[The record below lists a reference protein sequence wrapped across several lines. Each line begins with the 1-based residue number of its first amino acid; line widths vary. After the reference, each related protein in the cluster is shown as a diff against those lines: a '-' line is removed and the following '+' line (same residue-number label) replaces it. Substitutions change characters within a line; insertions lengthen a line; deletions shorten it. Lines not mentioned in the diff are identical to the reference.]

1 MKRLLSVVLWFSC
14 ITSSIY
20 PSYKVQDKPL
30 FTRSEH
36 TAPLLVL
43 ETGIKDERHEVEEGL
58 AMLRWNLTLTYKN
71 LGAESILL
79 YKKSSLIYRS
89 MVSKSLKA
97 ASKAQ
102 YEEDTSSHFISAN
115 SMRAAGFQDGVP
127 DAADFVTLKP
137 GETYSIQSEYGVQ
150 RRGISS
156 DGGGL
161 TPGQYFLEVRVAT
174 WYYFVDP
181 KEYREKWRSAGYL
194 WSENMKSQPMRFT
207 LQ

>member
-1 MKRLLSVVLWFSC
+1 MKLLLSVVLCFSC

-20 PSYKVQDKPL
+20 PSYQVQGNPL
-30 FTRSEH
+30 FTRTEH
-36 TAPLLVL
+36 TTPLVVL
-43 ETGIKDERHEVEEGL
+43 ETGIKDERYEVEEGV

-89 MVSKSLKA
+89 MISKSLKA

-102 YEEDTSSHFISAN
+102 YEEETSSHFISAN
-115 SMRAAGFQDGVP
+115 AMRAAGFHDGVP
-127 DAADFVTLKP
+127 EATDFVTLKP

-150 RRGISS
+150 RRGNSS
-156 DGGGL
+156 DGSGL
-161 TPGQYFLEVRVAT
+161 TKGQYFLEVRVAT